1 MVVSKIGLINIGG
14 QLLGQV
20 TRDRR
25 KCGGLEAVDGAA
37 GAQFGSFSG
46 GDLDGGL
53 SGVGGEGGRHVVE
66 GGALEALVACGDV
79 AVLGDEEHR
88 GSRHEVVASHQFETI
103 VEEDGKLD
111 AGAFDE
117 STSVLGGVEGDRP
130 ELAAD
135 LGVLH
140 VDAVPVEIA
149 DLAGLAI
156 ECEEGEEEG
165 AGLEA
170 VGEGATTALDVC
182 QVEIGSLCPGG
193 QHSFSS
199 YLPELAKVY
208 TLADHYIRTREHAM
222 RTKLVELSDAVRMIS
237 DGDEV
242 VMSSGFTDSP
252 MAMLREIARNDLKDL
267 RVVGVVGGSINLDFL
282 VGSGQAAV
290 MDCCSIGFAP
300 FRREA
305 PNFDR
310 YLKESRIYAMDNT

>member
-1 MVVSKIGLINIGG
+1 M
-14 QLLGQV
+14 
-20 TRDRR
+20 
-25 KCGGLEAVDGAA
+25 A
-37 GAQFGSFSG
+37 GA
-46 GDLDGGL
+46 D
-53 SGVGGEGGRHVVE
+53 
-66 GGALEALVACGDV
+66 A

-88 GSRHEVVASHQFETI
+88 GRRHRAVAAHLLKTN
-103 VEEDGKLD
+103 VEEDGELD

-117 STSVLGGVEGDRP
+117 GASVLGGVEGDRP
-130 ELAAD
+130 ELGASGSILD
-135 LGVLH
+135 
-140 VDAVPVEIA
+140 VDAVPVEVA
-149 DLAGLAI
+149 NLAGLAV
-156 ECEEGEEEG
+156 EGEEGEDHW
-165 AGLEA
+165 ASLQTL
-170 VGEGATTALDVC
+170 GEGAATALGVF

-193 QHSFSS
+193 QHSLSS
-199 YLPELAKVY
+199 YLLELPVVY

-252 MAMLREIARNDLKDL
+252 MAMLREIARSDLQDLK
-267 RVVGVVGGSINLDFL
+267 VVGVVGGSINLDFL

-310 YLKESRIYAMDNT
+310 YLKEGRIYAMDNT